1 MPDRPACYGTLFP
14 DLDRLRTNEPC
25 AGKAFTAL
33 ITSQGIG
40 VHSRQVEVD
49 AAQWEACQRCP
60 AYRSCYD
67 LCMARLALRQ
77 GLVRG

>member
-14 DLDRLRTNEPC
+14 DLDRLRHNVPC
-25 AGKAFTAL
+25 VGKAFTAL

-40 VHSRQVEVD
+40 VQARHLELD
-49 AAQWEACQRCP
+49 AEQWDACQRCP

-67 LCMARLALRQ
+67 LSMARLALRQ
-77 GLVRG
+77 GLARR